1 MITRYNSVSST
12 DLNHLCAAAP
22 ENLMINN
29 DILRR
34 IRFVFDYS
42 NAKMINIFSQAKV
55 DMSSEQIIALLKKE
69 EEEGYQACNDT
80 LMCQFLDGL
89 IIQNRGL
96 KPGAEVPEPL
106 KQLTNNLIFKKL
118 RVALEMRE
126 EDIIA
131 ALALADFSMTK
142 SELGALFRNPD
153 HKNYKPCGD
162 QVLRNFVKG
171 LSIKHRGK

>member
-1 MITRYNSVSST
+1 
-12 DLNHLCAAAP
+12 
-22 ENLMINN
+22 MINN

-34 IRFVFDYS
+34 VRFVFDYS
-42 NAKMINIFSQAKV
+42 NAKVIKIFAKANV
-55 DMSSEQIIALLKKE
+55 ELSSEQVIALLKKE

-89 IIQNRGL
+89 IIEKRGL
-96 KPGAEVPEPL
+96 KPGSEIPTPL

-118 RVALEMRE
+118 RVALELRE

-131 ALALADFSMTK
+131 ALALADFAMSK
-142 SELGALFRNPD
+142 SELGALFRSPD

-162 QVLRNFVKG
+162 QVLRNFIKG
-171 LSIKHRGK
+171 LSVKHRGV

>member
-1 MITRYNSVSST
+1 
-12 DLNHLCAAAP
+12 
-22 ENLMINN
+22 MINN

-34 IRFVFDYS
+34 IRFVFDFS
-42 NAKMINIFSQAKV
+42 NAKMINVFSQANTEITT
-55 DMSSEQIIALLKKE
+55 DEIIALLKKE
-69 EEEGYQACNDT
+69 EEEGYQACNDK

-89 IIQNRGL
+89 IINNRGL
-96 KPGAEVPEPL
+96 KQGTEVPAPL

-131 ALALADFSMTK
+131 ALALADFAMSK

-153 HKNYKPCGD
+153 HKNYKTCGD

-171 LSIKHRGK
+171 LSIKHRGM